1 MLAYLLHPQYKY
13 DDTKLSREQE
23 EIARNYVVK
32 LSPNFL
38 PLVIAFQAKAEPFPK
53 SFFIETA
60 RNMNVR
66 T

>member
-38 PLVIAFQAKAEPFPK
+38 PLVIAFQAKAEIISEIIFY
-53 SFFIETA
+53 
-60 RNMNVR
+60 RNS
-66 T
+66 